1 MFKKCRKIDRPICF
15 AADSSVFSVTNVR
28 VPSAIDSLLIAKEKP
43 VHASDRCVKYQSDV
57 FFLLNQKRLDKM
69 SLQAFSDYLDSMPD
83 SGTDSLSE
91 LRSKLSDDQLLHFV
105 KSRYQKRLDKMSL
118 QAFSDYLDSM
128 PDSGTDSLSELRS
141 KLSDDQLLHFV
152 KSRYIQSRS
161 ELQAWASYLSS
172 QASQLQGEAK
182 SYVDSLQPASAN
194 PEPAPTGE

>member
-43 VHASDRCVKYQSDV
+43 VHASDCCVKYQSDV

-91 LRSKLSDDQLLHFV
+91 LRSKLSDSQLL
-105 KSRYQKRLDKMSL
+105 
-118 QAFSDYLDSM
+118 
-128 PDSGTDSLSELRS
+128 T
-141 KLSDDQLLHFV
+141 FV

-172 QASQLQGEAK
+172 QASQLQGEAR
-182 SYVDSLQPASAN
+182 SYVDSLQPAPAN